1 MAHRATLPVSIGCS
15 NAWLSPDNIGGWH
28 GGVIHS
34 EGVGMAWVL
43 LVLAI
48 VAEVVGTLSLKA
60 SEGFSRLWPSVA
72 VVVGYAV
79 AFTLLAFALKTL
91 DVGPAYA
98 LWAGLGTVG
107 AAVGGWLIF
116 SESLSTLTV
125 IGITTVVVGVV
136 AITLGETQT

>member
-1 MAHRATLPVSIGCS
+1 
-15 NAWLSPDNIGGWH
+15 
-28 GGVIHS
+28 
-34 EGVGMAWVL
+34 MAWVL

-48 VAEVVGTLSLKA
+48 AAEVVGTLSLKA
-60 SEGFSRLWPSVA
+60 SDGFSKLWPSVA
-72 VVVGYAV
+72 VVVGYGL

-116 SESLSTLTV
+116 SERLSLLTV
-125 IGITTVVVGVV
+125 SGIVIVVIGVV
-136 AITLGETQT
+136 AITMGESRA